1 MGFYFSLICS
11 IKGLINKVRFPK
23 QLCPGAKADLS
34 FSLMRKIDA
43 TSKFPEPALR
53 DQMCWSFF
61 FFFLWLVGCMLACFF
76 IFSFFPFSFPLP
88 LLFLSFNLCLAVTL
102 QSFSVLLPVCQ
113 NFSWFGCGSVDLS
126 TEITNATIKI
136 FSFLLQHLVLM
147 AFMSLWQLL
156 LT

>member
-1 MGFYFSLICS
+1 MGFYFSLTCS

-61 FFFLWLVGCMLACFF
+61 FFFYGWLVVCLLA
-76 IFSFFPFSFPLP
+76 FSSFPFSLSPFPFP
-88 LLFLSFNLCLAVTL
+88 FCFFLST
-102 QSFSVLLPVCQ
+102 SVLQLHCRV
-113 NFSWFGCGSVDLS
+113 FLYSFLFVKTFHGLDVDLWIS
-126 TEITNATIKI
+126 ALK
-136 FSFLLQHLVLM
+136 
-147 AFMSLWQLL
+147 
-156 LT
+156 